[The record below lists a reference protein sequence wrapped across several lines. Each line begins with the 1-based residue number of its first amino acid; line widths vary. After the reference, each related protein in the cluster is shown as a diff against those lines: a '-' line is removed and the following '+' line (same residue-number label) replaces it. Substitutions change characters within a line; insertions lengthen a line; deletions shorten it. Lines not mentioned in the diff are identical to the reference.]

1 MTGELQTYSYPI
13 LTDTPIYIFYGP
25 KTNNPPTYFIQ
36 MREAFRTKHD
46 AQKLKVQIGIDEK
59 SILKNWAF
67 LKYNIKDNDKDIDL
81 GNFFVDLFFS
91 LKLSASRNTLH
102 NQHGGKRWNFGMDRF
117 LFSLSKVL

>member
-59 SILKNWAF
+59 RILKTGLSWSIISKIMIRI
-67 LKYNIKDNDKDIDL
+67 LIWEI
-81 GNFFVDLFFS
+81 FS
-91 LKLSASRNTLH
+91 
-102 NQHGGKRWNFGMDRF
+102 
-117 LFSLSKVL
+117 